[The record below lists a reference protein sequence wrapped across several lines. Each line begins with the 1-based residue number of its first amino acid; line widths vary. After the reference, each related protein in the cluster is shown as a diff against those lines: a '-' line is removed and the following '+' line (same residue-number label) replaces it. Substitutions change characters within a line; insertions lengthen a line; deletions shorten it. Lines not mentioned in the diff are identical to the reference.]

1 MNDRQKLPPGPTI
14 EHLLRACFRPLVVI
28 AIASITAAAL
38 LIVAALGAEN
48 PTDGKTPIHNWKIEE
63 IHNDAAEGNPE
74 AQLTLGNAY
83 RWGLLGVPQDHRA
96 ALKWYRSLRGDQRF
110 IREKGQESLALV
122 GALGVGAQEASEPL
136 DLMPTADSNG
146 QGH

>member
-1 MNDRQKLPPGPTI
+1 M
-14 EHLLRACFRPLVVI
+14 LRACFRLLVVS

-38 LIVAALGAEN
+38 LIVAAFGAEN
-48 PTDGKTPIHNWKIEE
+48 PTDGKTPIHN
-63 IHNDAAEGNPE
+63 AAEEGNPE
-74 AQLTLGNAY
+74 AQLTLENAY
-83 RWGLLGVPQDHRA
+83 RWGLLGVPQDHRE

-110 IREKGQESLALV
+110 IREKGQEILALV